1 MSAVALESPPANGR
15 DHLSAAILKQR
26 SVFTTNLLSTETLAP
41 LALLSLR
48 RRKQSRGGGQLGGRR
63 NGGKTLP
70 LTTGI
75 LRRFDGV
82 RPKR

>member
-1 MSAVALESPPANGR
+1 MSAAALESPPANGR
-15 DHLSAAILKQR
+15 DHLFAAILKQ
-26 SVFTTNLLSTETLAP
+26 SITTNLLSTETLAP
-41 LALLSLR
+41 LALHSAAAEAEQR
-48 RRKQSRGGGQLGGRR
+48 GQLGGRR